1 MTFTNIVYSLAL
13 PPLAYALGSIPWG
26 LILTRTFTS
35 VDVRTSGSGNIGA
48 TNVRRTAGTFLGLLT
63 LVLDI
68 LKGYIP
74 AALAVSLVGT
84 GAFRSDLYVAAVTL
98 AAFLGHLYPLYMKGK
113 SGGKGVATAG
123 GCYLAVSP
131 AAVGAAVLGF
141 LLLIIT
147 TRRVSAGSL
156 AAAALLPVALWA
168 STGSGVL
175 TAAGVLVAAGIA
187 FRHKENIR
195 RLLSGTEPRV

>member
-13 PPLAYALGSIPWG
+13 PPFAYALGSIPWG
-26 LILTRTFTS
+26 LVLTRTFTS
-35 VDVRTSGSGNIGA
+35 VDVRISGSGNIGA

-84 GAFRSDLYVAAVTL
+84 GSFRSDLYVAAVTIS
-98 AAFLGHLYPLYMKGK
+98 AFLGHLYPLYMKGK

-156 AAAALLPVALWA
+156 AAAVLLPVALWA
-168 STGSGVL
+168 STRSGVL
-175 TAAGVLVAAGIA
+175 TAAGVLVAAGIV